1 MLSQDKVIEVYT
13 IGHSNRSL
21 DKFLELL
28 KKYRIEIVVD
38 VRRFPSS
45 KRYPHFKKEDLE
57 RTLKERNLKYI
68 WLGDKLGGFRPG
80 GYESYIKTEDF
91 KEGLSSLL
99 RIIEENK
106 DKKTTIMCR
115 ERLWFKCHRRFI
127 SDILVWLGY
136 RVVHII
142 DKDKTYVHKRSREFK
157 ISTDE
162 SNDDLILSKF

>member
-1 MLSQDKVIEVYT
+1 MLSRDEVVEVYT

-21 DKFLELL
+21 EEFLEILEE
-28 KKYRIEIVVD
+28 YRIGVVVD

-45 KRYPHFKKEDLE
+45 RKYPHFRKEDLE
-57 RTLKERNLKYI
+57 RALKEKNIRYI

-80 GYESYIKTEDF
+80 GYESYMKTVDF
-91 KEGLSSLL
+91 KNGFSFLL
-99 RIIEENK
+99 RIIKENK
-106 DKKTTIMCR
+106 DEKIAIMCR

-142 DKDKTYVHKRSREFK
+142 GKDKIYVHKKSRE
-157 ISTDE
+157 IR
-162 SNDDLILSKF
+162 L